1 MYRLLLPF
9 DKYSESK
16 AEPAETELEQR
27 FEALTR
33 AQLRRLWKAKL
44 FKEATLWCLLGEYQ
58 TLVVIDGI
66 TYIKPL
72 MVSHGELAK
81 QMGISKSTVERWLD
95 ALLEAGFITIYP
107 LRQMASPG
115 NSKYAANAYSLEY
128 RRMEGKLS
136 AAIYYEPVVDTANSE
151 PMTQSTEAEIELEVE
166 SNPGK
171 MTIGLQV
178 LSIPNGLTSSST
190 ATATSTTSRTPSS
203 YLTTPLVKS
212 DELINTFR
220 DLDRDLFKA
229 DAKKSSDHSKAK
241 PASPAQLEV
250 LGKYLGS
257 YERAALKLYEIAK
270 PSELTAEQADGL
282 IKHTQSKNPE
292 LTNRLNRLERELR
305 DKAESEDRA
314 REAAT
319 QSQRDYEAA
328 QSITAEQ
335 VSLYGRELSEA
346 EMKARRQLANACLS
360 KSKAEP
366 ALRARGAKLKEVEAA
381 TSLTPSERLSNLLEL
396 ING

>member
-16 AEPAETELEQR
+16 AEPEPEQR

-58 TLVVIDGI
+58 ALVVIDGL

-72 MVSHGELAK
+72 MVSHIELAK
-81 QMGISKSTVERWLD
+81 EMGVSKKTVERWLD
-95 ALLEAGFITIYP
+95 NLHEAGFITIYP
-107 LRQMASPG
+107 LRQMASPN
-115 NSKYAANAYSLEY
+115 NSKYAPNAYSLEY

-151 PMTQSTEAEIELEVE
+151 PMTQSTEAAITLEAK
-166 SNPGK
+166 SNAGT

-178 LSIPNGLTSSST
+178 LSTPNRPTSSST
-190 ATATSTTSRTPSS
+190 ATATSNISRTPSS
-203 YLTTPLVKS
+203 YRTTPLVKS

-220 DLDRDLFKA
+220 DLDRDLIKP
-229 DAKKSSDHSKAK
+229 DGKKSSDRSKAK
-241 PASPAQLEV
+241 PASQPQLET
-250 LGKYLGS
+250 LGKYLGG
-257 YERAALKLYEIAK
+257 YKRAALKLYEIANL
-270 PSELTAEQADGL
+270 SELTAEQADGL
-282 IKHTQSKNPE
+282 IKHTQSNNPE

-305 DKAESEDRA
+305 DKAESEGRA

-328 QSITAEQ
+328 QSVSAEQ

-346 EMKARRQLANACLS
+346 EMTGRITLVRAALRH
-360 KSKAEP
+360 KSEP
-366 ALRARGAKLKEVEAA
+366 ALRARGTKLKEVEAA
-381 TSLTPSERLSNLLEL
+381 TSLTPSERLSHLLEL
-396 ING
+396 ITAA